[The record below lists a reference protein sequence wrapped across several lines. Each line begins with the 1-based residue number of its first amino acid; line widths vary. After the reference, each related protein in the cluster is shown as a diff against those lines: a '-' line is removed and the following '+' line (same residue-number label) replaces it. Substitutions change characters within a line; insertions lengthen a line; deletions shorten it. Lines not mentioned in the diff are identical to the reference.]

1 MRGGRL
7 EVLRLYLVLTGI
19 LIALA
24 GLTFTLQGLGMV
36 GPPSS
41 FMFQSG
47 VWVEDG
53 LAVFVAGIL
62 LMVVGVLK
70 GRGTKA
76 ASGA

>member
-1 MRGGRL
+1 MARAL
-7 EVLRLYLVLTGI
+7 KLYLVLSGI
-19 LIALA
+19 LVALA
-24 GLTFTLQGLGMV
+24 GFTFTLQGLGMV

-47 VWVEDG
+47 AWVDYG
-53 LAVFVAGIL
+53 LAVFVVGVL

-70 GRGTKA
+70 GRGKKA

>member
-1 MRGGRL
+1 
-7 EVLRLYLVLTGI
+7 LRLYLVLPGI
-19 LIALA
+19 LVALA

-53 LAVFVAGIL
+53 LVVFILGIL
-62 LMVVGVLK
+62 LIVVGVLNVRAK
-70 GRGTKA
+70 KA
-76 ASGA
+76 ANGA

>member
-1 MRGGRL
+1 M
-7 EVLRLYLVLTGI
+7 RLYLVLPGI
-19 LIALA
+19 LVALA

-53 LAVFVAGIL
+53 LVVFILGIL
-62 LMVVGVLK
+62 LMVVGALK
-70 GRGTKA
+70 GRAKKGR
-76 ASGA
+76 

>member
-1 MRGGRL
+1 M
-7 EVLRLYLVLTGI
+7 RLYLVLPGI
-19 LIALA
+19 LVALA

-53 LAVFVAGIL
+53 LVVFILGIL
-62 LMVVGVLK
+62 LIVVGVLNVRAK
-70 GRGTKA
+70 NA
-76 ASGA
+76 ANGA

>member
-1 MRGGRL
+1 
-7 EVLRLYLVLTGI
+7 LRLYLVLPGI
-19 LIALA
+19 LVALA

-53 LAVFVAGIL
+53 LVVFILGIL
-62 LMVVGVLK
+62 LIVVGVLNVRAK
-70 GRGTKA
+70 NA
-76 ASGA
+76 ANGA

>member
-1 MRGGRL
+1 
-7 EVLRLYLVLTGI
+7 LRLYLVLPGI
-19 LIALA
+19 LVALA

-53 LAVFVAGIL
+53 LVVFILGIL
-62 LMVVGVLK
+62 LIVVGALK
-70 GRGTKA
+70 GRAKKA
-76 ASGA
+76 ANGA

>member
-1 MRGGRL
+1 
-7 EVLRLYLVLTGI
+7 LRLYLVLPGI
-19 LIALA
+19 LVALT

-53 LAVFVAGIL
+53 LVVFILGIL
-62 LMVVGVLK
+62 LIVVGALK
-70 GRGTKA
+70 GRAKKA
-76 ASGA
+76 ANGA

>member
-1 MRGGRL
+1 M
-7 EVLRLYLVLTGI
+7 RLYLVLPGI
-19 LIALA
+19 FVALA

-53 LAVFVAGIL
+53 LVVFILGIL
-62 LMVVGVLK
+62 LVVVGALK
-70 GRGTKA
+70 GRAKKA